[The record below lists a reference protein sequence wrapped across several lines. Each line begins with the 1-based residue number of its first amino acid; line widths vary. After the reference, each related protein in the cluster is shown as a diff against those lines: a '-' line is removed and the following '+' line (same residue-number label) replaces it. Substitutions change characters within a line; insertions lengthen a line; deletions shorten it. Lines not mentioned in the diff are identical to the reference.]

1 VYVDDSEQQVAIRTK
16 IAELQQLH
24 RDLDDTISDIET
36 GVYADP
42 LRLRRLKKQKLQ
54 IKDRLSRLESL
65 LIPDL
70 DA

>member
-1 VYVDDSEQQVAIRTK
+1 MYIDDEMKQAAIRAR
-16 IAELQQLH
+16 IAELRQRH
-24 RDLDDTISDIET
+24 GDLDDTIAALQQAPYVDQ
-36 GVYADP
+36 

-54 IKDRLSRLESL
+54 LKDELARLESL

>member
-1 VYVDDSEQQVAIRTK
+1 MYEDDSSRQVSIQVR
-16 IAELQQLH
+16 IAELRQLH
-24 RDLDDTISDIET
+24 RDLDSTIDELHEAA
-36 GVYADP
+36 YQDQ

-54 IKDRLSRLESL
+54 LRDELERLESL

>member
-1 VYVDDSEQQVAIRTK
+1 VYVKDSEEQAAIRAE
-16 IAELQQLH
+16 IAELKQLH
-24 RDLDDTISDIET
+24 RDLDDTIIELEE
-36 GVYADP
+36 GVFKEP

-54 IKDRLSRLESL
+54 IKDRLARLESS

>member
-1 VYVDDSEQQVAIRTK
+1 MYEDDSSRQTSIQVR
-16 IAELQQLH
+16 IAELRQLH
-24 RDLDDTISDIET
+24 RDLDSTIDELQEAA
-36 GVYADP
+36 YQDQ

-54 IKDRLSRLESL
+54 LKDELERLESL

>member
-1 VYVDDSEQQVAIRTK
+1 MYEDDSSRQLSIQVR
-16 IAELQQLH
+16 IAELRQLH
-24 RDLDDTISDIET
+24 RDLDSTIDELHEAT
-36 GVYADP
+36 YQDQ

-54 IKDRLSRLESL
+54 LRDELERLESL

>member
-1 VYVDDSEQQVAIRTK
+1 MYVDDNTKQEAIRSR
-16 IAELQQLH
+16 IVELKQLH
-24 RDLDDTISDIET
+24 RDLDETIAGLQEGGYVDQ
-36 GVYADP
+36 

-54 IKDRLSRLESL
+54 LKDELAKLESL

>member
-1 VYVDDSEQQVAIRTK
+1 MYFDDDSRQAAIQAR
-16 IAELQQLH
+16 IAELRQRH
-24 RDLDDTISDIET
+24 RDLDSTIGEMQEAAYVDQ
-36 GVYADP
+36 

-54 IKDRLSRLESL
+54 LKDELGKLESL

>member
-1 VYVDDSEQQVAIRTK
+1 MYEDDSSRQVSIQVR
-16 IAELQQLH
+16 ISELRQLH
-24 RDLDDTISDIET
+24 RDLDSTIDELHEAA
-36 GVYADP
+36 YQDQ

-54 IKDRLSRLESL
+54 LRDELERLESL

>member
-1 VYVDDSEQQVAIRTK
+1 MYIDDEADQAIIRAR
-16 IAELQQLH
+16 IAELRQRH
-24 RDLDDTISDIET
+24 GDLDDTISTLQEAPYVDQ
-36 GVYADP
+36 

-54 IKDRLSRLESL
+54 LKDELARLESL